1 MITFKE
7 VSIKFV
13 TSLKLPLIF
22 IFMLWCIFLSNLI
35 LFGGSLNQYG
45 VQPRVFSGIYGI
57 LFSPFLHGN
66 FAHIIGNSIFFLLL
80 SWIICFNSV
89 QLWYKTLV
97 FGTILGGL
105 FTWIFGLGGVHIGA
119 SGVVFALWG
128 TIIGMAINRKNP
140 YYIIASIVLVLGYG
154 MSFIWGL
161 IPQDGISWAGHFG
174 GLLSGLACSKQVKYN
189 NKY

>member
-1 MITFKE
+1 MTNLKE
-7 VSIKFV
+7 VSTKFF

-22 IFMLWCIFLSNLI
+22 IFILWCIFLANIL

-45 VQPRVFSGIYGI
+45 VQPRVASGIYGI

-66 FAHIIGNSIFFLLL
+66 FGHIIGNSIFFLLL

-89 QLWYKTLV
+89 KLWYKSLIY
-97 FGTILGGL
+97 GTILGGL

-128 TIIGMAINRKNP
+128 TIVGMAINRRNP
-140 YYIIASIVLVLGYG
+140 YYIIASIVLFIGYG
-154 MSFIWGL
+154 MSFVSGL

-174 GLLSGLACSKQVKYN
+174 GLLSGIACSKQVRYN
-189 NKY
+189 NK